1 MTKTIGQL
9 YAEAAQ
15 IDRSIRAA
23 RVQQIRQSIA
33 GKVLPRLAQSKVEK
47 MEQLISQVNY
57 DKTEIDDIIDLIE
70 VIIGHEAE

>member
-9 YAEAAQ
+9 YAEAAA

-23 RVQQIRQSIA
+23 RVQQIRQSID
-33 GKVLPRLAQSKVEK
+33 GKVLPRTIQAKVEK
-47 MEQLISQVNY
+47 MESMIAQVNY
-57 DKTEIDDIIDLIE
+57 DKSVLDDLIDLIE

>member
-33 GKVLPRLAQSKVEK
+33 GKVLPRLVQSKVEK

-57 DKTEIDDIIDLIE
+57 DKTEIDDLIDLIE
-70 VIIGHEAE
+70 VLIGHEAE